1 MIDLRVRSLPTAV
14 TPLKKKTTPKL
25 WQLFVNK
32 SKNADVKQMQQHW
45 SKSQKMLCKHSKYN
59 HEHFIARQTRYDS
72 FSQLN
77 KKKSQKS
84 CVHKNEK

>member
-1 MIDLRVRSLPTAV
+1 MEMGESKCNNTGRKVKRC
-14 TPLKKKTTPKL
+14 
-25 WQLFVNK
+25 FVNI
-32 SKNADVKQMQQHW
+32 VKIT
-45 SKSQKMLCKHSKYN
+45 KYN